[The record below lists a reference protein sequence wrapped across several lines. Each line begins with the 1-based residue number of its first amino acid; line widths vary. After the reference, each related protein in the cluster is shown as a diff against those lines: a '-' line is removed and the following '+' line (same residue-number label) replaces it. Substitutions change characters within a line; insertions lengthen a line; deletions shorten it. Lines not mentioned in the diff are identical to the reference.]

1 MLHMNISLRFMQIDD
16 LSMVSGWYQAIDSMK
31 YYATRYLPKAFNGAD
46 AVRREEY
53 ACYIILAEGVECG
66 IVWLEK
72 DNPGDNQAV
81 LGIMLGSTDSFGRG
95 IGTEAI
101 RQVITN
107 AQTQLSYSSVSL
119 NVRQSNARGIS
130 CYKKCGFE
138 IIDEGSKAISSG
150 ERIEY
155 YTMQRTLRD
164 STRM

>member
-1 MLHMNISLRFMQIDD
+1 MNISLRLMQIDD
-16 LSMVSGWYQAIDSMK
+16 LPMVSGWYQAIDSMK
-31 YYATRYLPKAFNGAD
+31 YYATRYLPKTFNGID
-46 AVRREEY
+46 VVRREEY
-53 ACYIILAEGVECG
+53 ACYMILADGVECG

-72 DNPGDNQAV
+72 DNPSDNQAF
-81 LGIMLGSTDSFGRG
+81 LGILLGSTDSFGRG

-119 NVRQSNARGIS
+119 NVRQSNFRGIS

-150 ERIEY
+150 EHVKY
-155 YTMQRTLRD
+155 YIMQRALCD
-164 STRM
+164 LEKI